1 MTTWVVD
8 ASVAVKWALPVQD
21 GETHQEEALTLL
33 KDIQQGKGQ
42 VLQPPHWLAEVG
54 AVLTWLAPK
63 QSIHML
69 QTFLA
74 MELPIT
80 TEWEVYEQACRL
92 SVDLNHHLFDT
103 LYHAVALQSSDTF
116 FITADVQY
124 FRKASQLGR
133 IIELKDFSVK
143 TS

>member
-8 ASVAVKWALPVQD
+8 ASVAVKWALPVKDRVISSGTISRSVTRHSGGQGSHSSTSSLD
-21 GETHQEEALTLL
+21 GRSGSRVDPVGPKAI
-33 KDIQQGKGQ
+33 D
-42 VLQPPHWLAEVG
+42 PHASDVSRDG
-54 AVLTWLAPK
+54 VA
-63 QSIHML
+63 
-69 QTFLA
+69 
-74 MELPIT
+74 IT